1 MASVMQ
7 MRYDNVVE
15 GIFLARP
22 NRFIAH
28 VEING
33 AVEVCH
39 VKNTGRCAELLI
51 PGVQVW
57 LQRSD
62 NPARKTKF
70 DLIAVRK
77 GELLINMDSQAPN
90 KAAAEF
96 VPRLFGNVSLV
107 KPEAKHG
114 DSRYDFYIEADGRH
128 IFMEVKGV
136 TLEESGTVMFPDA
149 PTERGVKHLRGLAD
163 CIEEGY
169 EAAVLFVIQMKGV
182 SRFMPN
188 ERTHPEFADALRAA
202 RAAGVAIYAYDCM
215 VTPNEMIID
224 APVDI
229 VL

>member
-1 MASVMQ
+1 MK
-7 MRYDNVVE
+7 YNDIVE

-51 PGVQVW
+51 RGARVY

-62 NPARKTKF
+62 NPARKTKY
-70 DLIAVRK
+70 DLIAVYK
-77 GELLINMDSQAPN
+77 GSELINMDSQAPN

-96 VPRLFGNVSLV
+96 IPQLFEGVTLV

-114 DSRYDFYIEADGRH
+114 DSRYDFYVEVGERKIY
-128 IFMEVKGV
+128 MEVKGV
-136 TLEESGTVMFPDA
+136 TLEENGVAMFPDA
-149 PTERGVKHLRGLAD
+149 PTERGVKHLNGLVN
-163 CIEEGY
+163 CIEEGF

-182 SRFMPN
+182 HEFRAN
-188 ERTHPEFADALRAA
+188 VRTHPEFGGALR
-202 RAAGVAIYAYDCM
+202 RAAEAGVQIYAMDCRIA
-215 VTPNEMIID
+215 PDEMTID
-224 APVDI
+224 APVAV